1 MAEQSPI
8 PRLYEK
14 YRKEVVPAL
23 TREFSYGNPM
33 EVPNLVKISLN
44 IGLGEATTNGR
55 LLEVALVELALISGQ
70 KPIITKAKKSVANFR
85 LREGQSI
92 GCAVTLRRTRM
103 WEFLDRLM
111 NVALPRVR
119 DFRGISP
126 RSFDGRGNFT
136 LGIREHSIFPEIDVN
151 KLERTYGFNVNIVT
165 TAATDEEGRSLLRG
179 LGMPLRT

>member
-1 MAEQSPI
+1 MAEQSSI

-85 LREGQSI
+85 LREG
-92 GCAVTLRRTRM
+92 
-103 WEFLDRLM
+103 
-111 NVALPRVR
+111 
-119 DFRGISP
+119 
-126 RSFDGRGNFT
+126 
-136 LGIREHSIFPEIDVN
+136 
-151 KLERTYGFNVNIVT
+151 
-165 TAATDEEGRSLLRG
+165 
-179 LGMPLRT
+179 